1 MEKLSST
8 IGLLVYMICRKM
20 VRKIN
25 RYKQTVFIIFLF
37 TIFSVV
43 YFNKFDV
50 IPISTD
56 LDDFKDQRSKTFLKR
71 SLFENGLIQRF
82 PNKSVESITFDIHDF
97 SKYPL
102 VDQEILENLKRFQNK
117 SSCSGKKLLVFK
129 PFPCGFGCQLHQIA
143 AHLHT
148 ALETNRT
155 LIVYNSKFNNEN
167 FMQISMTEC
176 NVDFQTLYQLNQPNP
191 ASINI
196 TDDQIIFTNTIIK
209 AEKIKYYAL
218 EQMENKAKKLNVPLA
233 WYVAQFVGY
242 IIQYSDKF
250 KTVTELF
257 AKEIG
262 FKSSCV
268 GIHVRQTDKATETKL
283 FVLQDYMRYVD
294 AYYEKYPFKKKCI
307 FLITDE
313 KDIIREAKE
322 K

>member
-1 MEKLSST
+1 MKRN
-8 IGLLVYMICRKM
+8 LVENTLFHR
-20 VRKIN
+20 
-25 RYKQTVFIIFLF
+25 FL
-37 TIFSVV
+37 
-43 YFNKFDV
+43 N
-50 IPISTD
+50 
-56 LDDFKDQRSKTFLKR
+56 
-71 SLFENGLIQRF
+71 E
-82 PNKSVESITFDIHDF
+82 SVESITFDIHDF

-102 VDQEILENLKRFQNK
+102 VEQEILENLKGLKNK

-129 PFPCGFGCQLHQIA
+129 TYSCGFGCQLHQIV

-167 FMQISMTEC
+167 FMQISMSEC
-176 NVDFQTLYQLNQPNP
+176 NVDLQTLYQLNQPNP
-191 ASINI
+191 ASIKI
-196 TDDQIIFTNTIIK
+196 TDDQIIFTNSLLKTANI
-209 AEKIKYYAL
+209 YNYAL
-218 EQMENKAKKLNVPLA
+218 KQMENNAKKLNVPLA

-250 KTVTELF
+250 KTVAELF

-268 GIHVRQTDKATETKL
+268 GIHVRQTDKHLETKL

>member
-1 MEKLSST
+1 
-8 IGLLVYMICRKM
+8 
-20 VRKIN
+20 
-25 RYKQTVFIIFLF
+25 
-37 TIFSVV
+37 
-43 YFNKFDV
+43 
-50 IPISTD
+50 
-56 LDDFKDQRSKTFLKR
+56 
-71 SLFENGLIQRF
+71 
-82 PNKSVESITFDIHDF
+82 
-97 SKYPL
+97 L
-102 VDQEILENLKRFQNK
+102 VDQEILENLKGLQNK

-196 TDDQIIFTNTIIK
+196 TDDQIIFTNTLIK

-250 KTVTELF
+250 KTVAELF

-268 GIHVRQTDKATETKL
+268 GIHVRQTDKAIETKL

-294 AYYEKYPFKKKCI
+294 EYYEKYPYKKKCI

>member
-1 MEKLSST
+1 
-8 IGLLVYMICRKM
+8 MICRKM
-20 VRKIN
+20 LRKID
-25 RYKQTVFIIFLF
+25 RYKQTVFMLFAF
-37 TIFSVV
+37 TILSVL
-43 YFNKFDV
+43 YFKKVVF
-50 IPISTD
+50 IPNSTD

-71 SLFENGLIQRF
+71 NLFENGLIQRF
-82 PNKSVESITFDIHDF
+82 PNKSIESITFDIHAF

-102 VDQEILENLKRFQNK
+102 VDQEILENLKMLQNK

-129 PFPCGFGCQLHQIA
+129 PFLCGFGCQLHQIV

-155 LIVYNSKFNNEN
+155 LIVYDSKFNNEY
-167 FMQISMTEC
+167 FMQISMSEC
-176 NVDFQTLYQLNQPNP
+176 NVDLQTLYQLNQPNP

-196 TDDQIIFTNTIIK
+196 NDDQIIFTNTVKK

-218 EQMENKAKKLNVPLA
+218 NQMENNAKKLNVPLA

-250 KTVTELF
+250 KTVAELF

-268 GIHVRQTDKATETKL
+268 GIHVRQTDKHLETKL

-294 AYYEKYPFKKKCI
+294 AYYEKYPSKKKCI

>member
-1 MEKLSST
+1 
-8 IGLLVYMICRKM
+8 MICRKM
-20 VRKIN
+20 LRKID
-25 RYKQTVFIIFLF
+25 RYKQSVFMLFAF
-37 TIFSVV
+37 TILSVL
-43 YFNKFDV
+43 YFR
-50 IPISTD
+50 
-56 LDDFKDQRSKTFLKR
+56 QRSQTFLKR
-71 SLFENGLIQRF
+71 NLFENGLIQRF
-82 PNKSVESITFDIHDF
+82 PNKSIESITFDIHDF

-102 VDQEILENLKRFQNK
+102 VDQEILESLKRLQNK
-117 SSCSGKKLLVFK
+117 SSCTGKKLLVFDARAHQ
-129 PFPCGFGCQLHQIA
+129 CGFGCQAHLIA

-167 FMQISMTEC
+167 FMQISMSEC
-176 NVDFQTLYQLNQPNP
+176 NVDLQTLYQLNQPNP

-196 TDDQIIFTNTIIK
+196 NDDQIIVTNTVKK

-218 EQMENKAKKLNVPLA
+218 NQMENNAKKLNVPLA

-250 KTVTELF
+250 KTVAELF

-268 GIHVRQTDKATETKL
+268 GIHVRQTDKHLETKL

-294 AYYEKYPFKKKCI
+294 AYYEKYPSKKKCI